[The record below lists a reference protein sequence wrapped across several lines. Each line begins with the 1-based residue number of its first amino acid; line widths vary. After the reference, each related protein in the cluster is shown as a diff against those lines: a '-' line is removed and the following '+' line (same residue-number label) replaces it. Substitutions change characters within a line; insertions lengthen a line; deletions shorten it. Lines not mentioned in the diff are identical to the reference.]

1 MFTPLSRGALALSMF
16 PVVCHTSS
24 TEWNT
29 NNNKTSLASIGVV
42 LVFSTRTRMNLYNA
56 GKDEYDIDNSGHF
69 LGAVSH

>member
-1 MFTPLSRGALALSMF
+1 MTLSRGALVLSMF

-24 TEWNT
+24 TAWNT

-42 LVFSTRTRMNLYNA
+42 LIFSTRTRMNLCSA
-56 GKDEYDIDNSGHF
+56 GLYDIDNSGHF